1 MMGFMYRVGLK
12 IKNFVECVKMSFIR
26 RVGIALMDEALNM
39 KVKKWKK

>member
-12 IKNFVECVKMSFIR
+12 IKNFGECVRMSFIR
-26 RVGIALMDEALNM
+26 RVGITLMDEALNM